1 MGYTLESFASE
12 CHNILADDPG
22 VAGREK
28 VRDLL
33 KQVLVDSTFVA
44 ENFSENNDA
53 PRSVLYED
61 DNLGFA
67 ICSHVYKREAM
78 SKPHAHGAHWAIY
91 GQVAGQTEM
100 FDYEFVDTPV
110 TDDDTGTCRATRS
123 YVLKPGDAHLYN
135 VGDLHAPRREG
146 ATKLVRIEGMNLDK
160 IKRVYHEEVKAE
172 AAD

>member
-1 MGYTLESFASE
+1 MGYTLEKFASE
-12 CHNILADDPG
+12 CHDILAADPG

-33 KQVLVDSTFVA
+33 KQVLVDDTFVA
-44 ENFSENNDA
+44 ENFPDSNDA
-53 PRSVLYED
+53 PRSILYED
-61 DNLGFA
+61 DKLGFA

-100 FDYEFVDTPV
+100 FDYEFVDPPASE
-110 TDDDTGTCRATRS
+110 DDSGTCRATRS
-123 YVLKPGDAHLYN
+123 YTLKPGDAHLYN

-160 IKRVYHEEVKAE
+160 IKRVYHAEVEAD